1 MTRTNLHTPS
11 HATPHARAVGAHTSQ
26 IMNNTFNYMRHA
38 LSLLL
43 IALFITSTASKVAAA
58 TGDLDPAFN
67 TDGQVTLDVFGFG
80 DSATAAVL
88 QPDGKIV
95 IAGHANRASDAQPEP
110 TQTPG
115 ASTVPPAIQKMSAA
129 AAQEGGTNADF
140 VVARF
145 NADGSPDTTF
155 NTTGR
160 VTTDFEALN
169 DFGNDV
175 ALQADGKIVVVGTVT
190 KLTDFGGF
198 SIPTSTI
205 GVARYN
211 TDGSLDDTFG
221 TKGKV
226 VVAGLGTGQSIKVI
240 PNNKILVVGALL
252 NSEQSDS
259 EFALLR
265 LNADGSLDSGFG
277 GGQIV
282 LTDFDGEEDS
292 DSSDVPFD
300 VIYQANVNK
309 IVVVGTSGLVEE
321 QLRNDFA
328 VARYNADGTLD
339 STFGTGGTVRTD
351 ISGGFDAATEAAI
364 QPDGKI
370 VAVGTDGLAE
380 SEDTPDFAVVRYNTN
395 GSLDETFDTDGKLI
409 TDFANGDD
417 GASSVVIQADGKIV
431 VAGGAQIT
439 RRLATRETPQG
450 GSSDDADMAL
460 ARYNTNGSPDE
471 TFGDLGKLTIDF
483 LGFGDGASDLVR
495 LPNGNLLLVGE
506 AGKQTSYLE
515 NGNRTLDYD
524 DIALAQIINDDAGGG
539 TGGEQG
545 TTLISIADA
554 FVRGATPTVNY
565 GTSPELQVKRT
576 LNPGNG
582 KGRQAYIRFDTSGV
596 TGEITNATLRIYGR
610 LNAVTNQ
617 NINLPV
623 AAFPLSD
630 ATWTETGLTWANK
643 PAPNVPKELT
653 RVQLTNYRT
662 VKNDD
667 GAVGEDVTV
676 PDASARWYEF
686 DITAYIQQE
695 RAAGRAVTGIILRNM
710 TSGGIGDFY
719 TVFNSREAAENK
731 PELVIN
737 RQVSQ

>member
-11 HATPHARAVGAHTSQ
+11 HATPQNRATGAHSSPF
-26 IMNNTFNYMRHA
+26 MNNTFNYARHI

-58 TGDLDPAFN
+58 SGDPDPDFGAN
-67 TDGQVTLDVFGFG
+67 GQATLDVFGFG

-95 IAGHANRASDAQPEP
+95 VAGYANHASDAQPEP

-115 ASTVPPAIQKMSAA
+115 ASTVPHAIQNMSAA
-129 AAQEGGTNADF
+129 AAGEANADF

-145 NADGSPDTTF
+145 NADGSPDSTF
-155 NTTGR
+155 NVTGR
-160 VTTDFEALN
+160 VTTDFEGLN

-175 ALQADGKIVVVGTVT
+175 ALQPDGRIVVVGTAT

-198 SIPTSTI
+198 SVPTAHI

-211 TDGSLDDTFG
+211 TDGTLDETFG
-221 TKGKV
+221 TKGKLV
-226 VVAGLGTGQSIKVI
+226 VEGSGTGQAIKVV
-240 PNNKILVVGALL
+240 PNSKILVAGALL
-252 NSEQSDS
+252 NAEQFDS
-259 EFALLR
+259 EFALIR
-265 LNADGSLDSGFG
+265 LNANGSFDSEFSGDG
-277 GGQIV
+277 IA

-292 DSSDVPFD
+292 DSLDVPFD
-300 VIYQANVNK
+300 LIYQANTNK
-309 IVVVGTSGLVEE
+309 IIVVGTSGLVES
-321 QLRNDFA
+321 QLQNDFA
-328 VARYNADGTLD
+328 VARYNATGTLD
-339 STFGTGGTVRTD
+339 NSFGAGGTVRTD
-351 ISGGFDAATEAAI
+351 ISGGFDGATGVAI
-364 QPDGKI
+364 QTDGKI
-370 VAVGTDGLAE
+370 VLVGTDGLAE

-409 TDFANGDD
+409 TDFSGGDD

-439 RRLATRETPQG
+439 RRLTTRETPQG
-450 GSSDDADMAL
+450 GSSDDADMAI
-460 ARYNTNGSPDE
+460 ARYTTTGALDE

-483 LGFGDGASDLVR
+483 FGYGDGASDMVR
-495 LPNGNLLLVGE
+495 LSNGNLLLVGE
-506 AGKQTSYLE
+506 AGKQSSYRG
-515 NGNRTLDYD
+515 NGDRTLDHD

-554 FVRGATPTVNY
+554 FVRGATPNVNY
-565 GTSPELQVKRT
+565 GNAPEMQVKRT

-617 NINLPV
+617 NVNLPV

-662 VKNDD
+662 IKNDD

-686 DITAYIQQE
+686 DITTYIQQE

-737 RQVSQ
+737 RQVNQ